1 MTDATCRPVATPLT
15 VWERERQGDRMTE
28 LLECLADLLVHTA
41 EQRATIERAVGPADS
56 AKNDGRGRT
65 VHVVPAIPHEGAR
78 RDVAPYAAIEKSNG
92 FGSISD
98 LASSS

>member
-15 VWERERQGDRMTE
+15 VWGRERQADRMTE

-56 AKNDGRGRT
+56 TKNDGRDVQSMSSRPSRT
-65 VHVVPAIPHEGAR
+65 GAR
-78 RDVAPYAAIEKSNG
+78 RDVALYAAIEKSNG
-92 FGSISD
+92 VGSISD
-98 LASSS
+98 SASSS